1 MRCWPLSKPSAVT
14 SVSVR
19 YTREIDLDLMTS
31 LNPPLSKDD
40 FISSHWQDVIESSE
54 RKACPDYRN
63 AFQKKAQEAKLAGN
77 IREQAV
83 FEILAHVVYY
93 DDIKSESTEQFFI
106 ETLNL
111 TDEHLGFLTEIAAE
125 VSDPELQARIADI
138 LWVRRR
144 NYQMAQLAVNAYIES
159 AKTLEDPKE
168 WTFCFNRIERALRL
182 AHKIKYAEDT
192 VIRHIEAVLERYNGE
207 DPLWLSAKLMKL
219 LQEFRRGDST
229 KYSALAGKAATLAES
244 ANGWRRARDYWTIKA
259 KWHLREK
266 DSEKER
272 AASML
277 AAETYVMEAEDALK
291 RKTPSYLAASRF
303 MQQAVEAFRKI
314 RGTKEETIEAKARAE
329 EVHKLLLQYQEESLK
344 ELVTHSHATDISDLA
359 EHARAHVR
367 GKDLQ
372 DALFALSLLG
382 SPSNVSQLRKQVQ
395 EQAHESPLYHVL
407 SPTVMNEMGKVV
419 AHRTVSVLSSN
430 LDEAEEATRFEM
442 NKNASRHQSF
452 HAQAYIEPAK
462 EQINLEH
469 SVQIDDLLAVLVN
482 SPFIPPDR
490 EYLFAKGLYAGLVGD
505 FFTSTHILIP
515 QVENSIRYLLWRRG
529 IITSGLDDSGIQ
541 NEYNLNSTLYHPE
554 LGSIFDENTLFD
566 LKCLL
571 VERSG
576 SNLRN
581 RMAHGLISDNEF
593 SSPLMS
599 YLWWFTLRL
608 CCLPILIH
616 QQKVEQSDPWV
627 KFAGMFK
634 DDPLFDEFVEDMA
647 AYRREID
654 AEVTAHEI
662 ASEEHHSA

>member
-1 MRCWPLSKPSAVT
+1 
-14 SVSVR
+14 
-19 YTREIDLDLMTS
+19 MTP
-31 LNPPLSKDD
+31 LNPPLTKDD

-93 DDIKSESTEQFFI
+93 DDIKSESTEQFFV

-229 KYSALAGKAATLAES
+229 KYSALAEKAATRAES
-244 ANGWRRARDYWTIKA
+244 ANGWRRARDYWTVKA

-329 EVHKLLLQYQEESLK
+329 EVHRLLLQYQEESLK

-359 EHARAHVR
+359 EQARAHVR

-382 SPSNVSQLRKQVQ
+382 SPSNVSHLRKQVQ
-395 EQAHESPLYHVL
+395 EQAHESSLHHFL
-407 SPTVMNEMGKVV
+407 SPIFMNEMGKVV
-419 AHRTVSVLSSN
+419 AHRRVSVLSSN
-430 LDEAEEATRFEM
+430 LDEAEEATYFEM
-442 NKNASRHQSF
+442 NRNAFHHQSF
-452 HAQAYIEPAK
+452 HAQALIEPAK

-469 SVQIDDLLAVLVN
+469 SVQIDDLLALLSN

-490 EYLFAKGLYAGLVGD
+490 EYLFAKGLYAGLIGD

-515 QVENSIRYLLWRRG
+515 QIENSIRYLLWRRG

-541 NEYNLNSTLYHPE
+541 NEHNLNSTLYRPE

-571 VERSG
+571 VEHSG

-627 KFAGMFK
+627 RFAGMFR